1 MNTTWFLIL
10 NPISGNGKSKKYWKQ
25 ISTLLTANGIQ
36 FSFAFTA
43 YSKHEVQLVQQAI
56 KNGFTKII
64 SVGGDGTLHHI
75 VNGIMTQNN
84 VKTSTIQLAVI
95 PIGTGNDWVKTY
107 NIPTNIEKSILTIK
121 KGNTLLQDIGC
132 LETEH
137 NTHVFFHNVA
147 GIGYDGYV
155 VRQLNTLKKLGK
167 IAYLLSG
174 LYSLLSYKKSTLQ
187 LEFNTQIHIE
197 KCLMVIFGICKFSGG
212 GMQFT
217 KDVDPTDGLL
227 DITIAKN
234 LTVLD
239 LLLNLPKLYTGA
251 IVNHKKITT
260 HKTNTIKIKPSCKNQ
275 KSFIQA
281 DGELIDSGSVKVTIV
296 KSALQFVIPK
306 S

>member
-25 ISTLLTANGIQ
+25 ISTLLTTHRIQ

-121 KGNTLLQDIGC
+121 KGTTILQDIGC
-132 LETEH
+132 LQTQQAS
-137 NTHVFFHNVA
+137 NIFFHNVA

-155 VRQLNTLKKLGK
+155 VYHLNTLKKFGK

-174 LYSLLSYKKSTLQ
+174 LYGLLFYKKPTLT
-187 LEFNTQIHIE
+187 LKFNHQIHKE
-197 KCLMVIFGICKFSGG
+197 KCLMTIFGICKFSGG

-234 LTVLD
+234 FTLLD

-251 IVNHKKITT
+251 IVAHKKVSTY
-260 HKTNTIKIKPSCKNQ
+260 KTNQISIKAITGKE
-275 KSFIQA
+275 KSYIQA
-281 DGELIDSGSVKVTIV
+281 DGELIGSGPVEVTLVRRAI
-296 KSALQFVIPK
+296 QFVIPNC
-306 S
+306 

>member
-10 NPISGNGKSKKYWKQ
+10 NPISGNGKSKKYWNK
-25 ISTLLTANGIQ
+25 ISTLLTTNGIQ

-121 KGNTLLQDIGC
+121 KGTTILQDIGC
-132 LETEH
+132 LRTK
-137 NTHVFFHNVA
+137 NMRHVYFHNVA

-155 VRQLNTLKKLGK
+155 VYHLNALKKFGK

-174 LYSLLSYKKSTLQ
+174 LYGLLCYKKSTLT
-187 LEFNTQIHIE
+187 LKFNDQVLKE
-197 KCLMVIFGICKFSGG
+197 KCLMTIFGICKFSGG

-227 DITIAKN
+227 DITVAKN
-234 LTVLD
+234 FNLLD
-239 LLLNLPKLYTGA
+239 LLLNLRKLYTGA
-251 IVNHKKITT
+251 IVSHKKVSTY
-260 HKTNTIKIKPSCKNQ
+260 KTNQISITANTEKEKNY
-275 KSFIQA
+275 IQA
-281 DGELIDSGSVKVTIV
+281 DGELIGSGLVKVTLVRRAI
-296 KSALQFVIPK
+296 QFVIPNC
-306 S
+306 